1 MIKTFSEAVEYLE
14 SLIPAKK
21 ASKFPGLLGL
31 QRQKYL
37 MNLLGNPQDKYPTI
51 HITGTSGKGS
61 TAYLISSILTSAG
74 YKVGLHISP
83 HLISITERIQI
94 NNENLKEKKFV
105 DLVNRIIPY
114 IEKTAKSKY
123 GIPTYFEVLVA
134 LAFQAFYEEK
144 VDLAVI
150 EVGMGGKYDGTN
162 VIKKPLVS
170 VITNVG
176 LDHTQVLGDTVEKIT
191 RDKKDIIKK
200 NSQVVSGA
208 RQKSVIEIIEGKC
221 NKEGNPLHLLNR
233 DFSYKVSKL
242 DNHGSIFSVYT
253 KHDRYLNLNLKL
265 LGLHQ
270 VENAS
275 LAVMASELL
284 NNKGF
289 KIKKTAIKDAFGNAY
304 FPGRLEIVKRSP
316 LIIYDGA
323 HNVDK
328 IKAMVGTIPKIFSY
342 KKLIVVFALK
352 RGKDA
357 KAIFS
362 HLTRIADHII
372 LTKFSVGA
380 DTGLNLSFPPKKLQ
394 QILFKKF
401 NFKNV
406 EIINPA
412 AKALKKALTMQKDDN
427 LVLVTG
433 SLYLIAE
440 LKKSNSIEDHAT
452 PKSTRIP
459 RMIR

>member
-1 MIKTFSEAVEYLE
+1 MIKTFSEAVSYLE
-14 SLIPAKK
+14 SLIPTSK

-37 MNLLGNPQDKYPTI
+37 MSLLGNPQDKYPTI

-83 HLISITERIQI
+83 HLVSVTERIQI
-94 NNENLKEKKFV
+94 NNKNLEKKKFI

-114 IEKTAKSKY
+114 IKKTANSKY

-176 LDHTQVLGDTVEKIT
+176 LDHTQVLGDTVEKIIQ
-191 RDKKDIIKK
+191 DKKDIIKK
-200 NSQVVSGA
+200 NSQVVSGVK
-208 RQKSVIEIIEGKC
+208 QKSVIEIIEVKC
-221 NKEGNPLHLLNR
+221 RKENSPLYLLNR
-233 DFSYKVSKL
+233 NFSYKVSKL
-242 DNHGSIFSVYT
+242 DNRGSIFSVYT
-253 KHDRYLNLNLKL
+253 RRNQYLNLDLKL

-289 KIKKTAIKDAFGNAY
+289 EIKENAIKDAFGNAY
-304 FPGRLEIVKRSP
+304 LPGRLEIIKRNP
-316 LIIYDGA
+316 LIIFDGA

-328 IKAMVGTIPKIFSY
+328 IKAIVDTIPKIFSY
-342 KKLIVVFALK
+342 QKLIVVFALK
-352 RGKDA
+352 RKKDA

-362 HLTRIADHII
+362 QLLKIADSVI
-372 LTKFSVGA
+372 LTKFSIGT

-394 QILFKKF
+394 QILFNDF
-401 NFKNV
+401 NFRNV
-406 EIINPA
+406 ESITPA
-412 AKALKKALTMQKDDN
+412 HKALQKALTTQKDNDMI
-427 LVLVTG
+427 LVTG

-440 LKKSNSIEDHAT
+440 LKNQ
-452 PKSTRIP
+452 
-459 RMIR
+459 